1 MGYEITSTG
10 STGPQFAILQ
20 DVTDEFTGMCHL
32 KFKDPTAYLLQ
43 QARELMFRAAIAGG
57 NTTNVQ
63 ALQGASQV
71 RTAGVY
77 RSHYLFLAL
86 AVAITVLAILI
97 VLGTFNGYW

>member
-1 MGYEITSTG
+1 MGYEVISTG
-10 STGPQFAILQ
+10 STGPQFADLK
-20 DVTDEFTGMCHL
+20 DVTDEYFGLCNL

-57 NTTNVQ
+57 NATNVQ
-63 ALQGASQV
+63 ALQGASEI

-86 AVAITVLAILI
+86 AVGTTVFAILVVLA
-97 VLGTFNGYW
+97 TFNGYW